1 MMLGCQKMYV
11 ALFTEHIA
19 LKDVAKS
26 IKTKKNLLIF
36 FSKIFTLVQ
45 MQKKVAVLAL
55 NPHAGDGGVLGKKRK
70 KYKKL

>member
-26 IKTKKNLLIF
+26 IKTKKKLINF
-36 FSKIFTLVQ
+36 FKNFHSCTNA
-45 MQKKVAVLAL
+45 KK
-55 NPHAGDGGVLGKKRK
+55 
-70 KYKKL
+70 